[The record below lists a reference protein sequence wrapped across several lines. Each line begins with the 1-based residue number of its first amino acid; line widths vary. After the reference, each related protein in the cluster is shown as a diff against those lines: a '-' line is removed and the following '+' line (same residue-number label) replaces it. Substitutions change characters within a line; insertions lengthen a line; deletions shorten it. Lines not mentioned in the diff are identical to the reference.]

1 VVRGEADNG
10 GRGSKRQRGP
20 GGGVARARRLGGGGK
35 VGVRVWPSRVTPHGV
50 TLVAGEA
57 KRWLTKK

>member
-1 VVRGEADNG
+1 MVVISCRPIEGVKAGGDADN

-35 VGVRVWPSRVTPHGV
+35 VGVRV
-50 TLVAGEA
+50 
-57 KRWLTKK
+57 